1 MEDCGQARSLGT
13 EQNQPKW
20 EEGREDSRREGK
32 LGKHL
37 FWNQTIKL
45 VPESL

>member
-1 MEDCGQARSLGT
+1 MGT
-13 EQNQPKW
+13 EQNQPKR
-20 EEGREDSRREGK
+20 EEGREDGRREGK

-37 FWNQTIKL
+37 FWNQMIKR